1 MSQQRQKNVSVPSTI
16 VLTEKYVLWKLF
28 EKESRWFHE
37 KFLWFQFKTTY
48 KERAIESGKAFAKG
62 VFPDEDIE
70 MDFEDE
76 DPVLRV
82 RHFQDFFF
90 WTFDLIND
98 DLKFQYYDFCQRW
111 IDGVDE
117 NPDTYYEK
125 DQFALSKPAQ
135 VST

>member
-1 MSQQRQKNVSVPSTI
+1 M
-16 VLTEKYVLWKLF
+16 F
-28 EKESRWFHE
+28 EEESRWFHE

-90 WTFDLIND
+90 
-98 DLKFQYYDFCQRW
+98 
-111 IDGVDE
+111 E
-117 NPDTYYEK
+117 NSIK
-125 DQFALSKPAQ
+125 SMMIWNFSIMIFAKGGLME
-135 VST
+135 